1 MKKRVTFFVLACL
14 SGTLISLLQAI
25 VLNGLPLK
33 LTDDFWGEVVFAI
46 VYVYFFI
53 VFQRHLLRP
62 ILRKFRSNQLSVTL
76 VIRQF
81 LFLQLIGM
89 ALLFALAI
97 LLVVLTTWRFDF
109 QLKDMAS
116 LRFIFV
122 YYFFINSIIYGIG
135 IGFRLYILY
144 NREKDAKHQ
153 AEKSF
158 MKAQLQ
164 MLRQQLNPHF
174 LFNNLN
180 IITSTIKSEPEKAY
194 EFTRS
199 MASFYRKVL
208 ESESAGWIGL
218 SQEIKTI
225 EAYLYML
232 SVRFEDKLLY
242 TISIGEEEA
251 LRYQIPDFIL
261 QPLVENAIKHNKC
274 SKASPL
280 QLHISVTEG
289 PILEIR
295 NNFQPK
301 EESQD
306 GLGIGWFNI
315 EARYKY
321 LKVQEPRKFVRDGWF
336 YVQVPLIQ
344 TV

>member
-174 LFNNLN
+174 H
-180 IITSTIKSEPEKAY
+180 E
-194 EFTRS
+194 
-199 MASFYRKVL
+199 
-208 ESESAGWIGL
+208 
-218 SQEIKTI
+218 
-225 EAYLYML
+225 
-232 SVRFEDKLLY
+232 
-242 TISIGEEEA
+242 
-251 LRYQIPDFIL
+251 
-261 QPLVENAIKHNKC
+261 
-274 SKASPL
+274 
-280 QLHISVTEG
+280 
-289 PILEIR
+289 
-295 NNFQPK
+295 
-301 EESQD
+301 
-306 GLGIGWFNI
+306 
-315 EARYKY
+315 
-321 LKVQEPRKFVRDGWF
+321 
-336 YVQVPLIQ
+336 
-344 TV
+344 